1 MLIAIQEEDTKGKH
15 VLNLGILKAI
25 KLHIKEDHLLI
36 EHGPT
41 YI

>member
-1 MLIAIQEEDTKGKH
+1 MLIAIQEENIKGKY

-25 KLHIKEDHLLI
+25 KLHIKKDHLLI